1 MLPNRLAPN
10 VVAEKPRVSLL
21 FPISVGQES
30 TGVGGI
36 SGVLVAAPG
45 GLELEP
51 AEWSLTAMW
60 SDDLPCQWVL
70 VAAGTLG

>member
-1 MLPNRLAPN
+1 M
-10 VVAEKPRVSLL
+10 AEKPRVSLL
-21 FPISVGQES
+21 SLVSVGQES

-51 AEWSLTAMW
+51 AEGSLTAMW
-60 SDDLPCQWVL
+60 SHDLPYQWVL